1 MVCNAAICGPC
12 ATLDTESL
20 LACSRRARVALAC
33 SAAHMSIICPYECL
47 VAKSLIFR
55 GCMDTHSVWY
65 WVGRGR

>member
-20 LACSRRARVALAC
+20 LAC

-55 GCMDTHSVWY
+55 GCMDTHSL
-65 WVGRGR
+65 RS